1 MFEEIIR
8 SAIMEDLGEQGD
20 ITTNCIF
27 EKEEVNFSIISK
39 EPMMVSG
46 IVAVK
51 EIFEIFSKKI
61 NFTILE
67 CDGNNI
73 QSGTVIVK
81 GYGPASEILSIER
94 VLLNFLQRASSI
106 SSRTRDF
113 VSKVA
118 GTKAKIRST
127 RKTSPGLRNF
137 DLYAV
142 RVGGGESYRDGL
154 YNGIMVKDNHIVGC
168 GSITEC
174 VSRIRRK
181 LGDVFITVECDSKL
195 QVEESIKSSVNLI
208 MLDNMGVSDI
218 KDSIKM
224 IGNSA
229 IVEVSG
235 GVNIENI
242 REIASLGVD
251 YISIGSITHSFT
263 CKDISLEVF
272 K

>member
-67 CDGNNI
+67 DGNNI

-81 GYGPASEILSIER
+81 GYGPASILSIER

-154 YNGIMVKDNHIVGC
+154 YNGIMVKDNHIVAC

-181 LGDVFITVECDSKL
+181 LGDVFITVECDNKL

-229 IVEVSG
+229 MVEVSG
-235 GVNIENI
+235 GVNLENI